1 MKTIH
6 RIIVLS
12 IILILAITGL
22 AAAPLAG
29 NPLVTGAWKGT
40 DLSDGSKIEVR
51 ITNSYS
57 VNYFDSASAFCS
69 GGKVKGSG
77 AGSLLGAS
85 LVSSLRL
92 KCTATNTV
100 VAKNFVL
107 TFTYD
112 SATGLLYD
120 SNGNSY
126 TKVKGAGCGR

>member
-6 RIIVLS
+6 RIIVFC
-12 IILILAITGL
+12 IILILAFTGL
-22 AAAPLAG
+22 AAAPLVG
-29 NPLVTGAWKGT
+29 NPLVTGAWKGI

-51 ITNSYS
+51 ITNSYF
-57 VNYFDSASAFCS
+57 VNYFDSASAYCS

-77 AGSLLGAS
+77 AGSLLGSS
-85 LVSSLRL
+85 LVTSLRL
-92 KCTATNTV
+92 KCTATNTI
-100 VAKNFVL
+100 VAKNIAL

-126 TKVKGAGCGR
+126 SKVKGAGCGR